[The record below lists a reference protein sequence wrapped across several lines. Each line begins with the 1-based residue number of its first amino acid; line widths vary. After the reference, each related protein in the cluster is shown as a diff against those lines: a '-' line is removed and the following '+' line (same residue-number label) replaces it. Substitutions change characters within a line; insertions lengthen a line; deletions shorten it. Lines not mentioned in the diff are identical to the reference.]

1 MNMMIESTL
10 RSEDNEEEKDDRAS
24 SSSNE
29 DRLGPISNR
38 RRVVRKNLSN
48 FSSQQLGKM
57 NRRIIDRLNFQNNLN
72 SIEFGDE

>member
-1 MNMMIESTL
+1 MMIESTY
-10 RSEDNEEEKDDRAS
+10 RSEDNEEEKNDRAS
-24 SSSNE
+24 SSSNQ
-29 DRLGPISNR
+29 DRHGPISNR

-72 SIEFGDE
+72 SIEFDDD